1 MSTRTAPRW
10 APGQKSSAT
19 PLQATLSRLAVGLK
33 APLVRLNRRLAGLT
47 THRVSVAGHDLHY
60 LDGGRGEPV
69 LLLHGIFA
77 EKDHWVDL
85 ARRLRKRHRLVVP
98 DLPGFGESSRHDQ
111 QRYGYAE
118 QVERLITFMD
128 AVGLARVHV
137 AGNSMGGTLGALL
150 ALMHPARVASLAFI
164 GAPHGLKSP
173 VPSETDRLIEAGQT
187 PLMARNPQEFDT
199 LLKRLFVKQ
208 PWLPW
213 PVRRAAQDEAIR
225 LAPSNLRI
233 WQEHLADRYLLDTC
247 IARVAA
253 PLLVLWGR
261 QDRVFHVSGV
271 RRLRWKTPGA
281 DIQVLDQIG
290 HLPMMEDPDGV
301 AARLAAHLERHRQT
315 TH

>member
-10 APGQKSSAT
+10 APGPNPSAT
-19 PLQATLSRLAVGLK
+19 PFQSALSRLALGLK

-47 THRVSVAGHDLHY
+47 AHRVSVAGHDLHY

-85 ARRLRKRHRLVVP
+85 ARHLRKRHRLVLP
-98 DLPGFGESSRHDQ
+98 DLPGFGESSRHDGH
-111 QRYGYAE
+111 RYGYAE
-118 QVERLITFMD
+118 QVERLVAFMD
-128 AVGLARVHV
+128 AVGLQRAHV

-150 ALMHPARVASLAFI
+150 ALMHPERVASLAFI

-173 VPSETDRLIEAGQT
+173 VPSETDRLIDAGQT
-187 PLMARNPQEFDT
+187 PLMARNAEEFDT
-199 LLKRLFVKQ
+199 LLKRLFVNQ

-213 PVRRAAQDEAIR
+213 PVRRAAQDDAVR
-225 LAPSNLRI
+225 LAASNLRV
-233 WQEHLADRYLLDTC
+233 WQEHLVDRHLLDTC

-290 HLPMMEDPDGV
+290 HLPMMEDPV
-301 AARLAAHLERHRQT
+301 AVATRLEPHLARHRWT
-315 TH
+315 NR